1 MFGDVKERR
10 QYKSGMVK
18 REETYKAF
26 ARDDDGQ
33 NIDIDIDIKF
43 IKDVKWGSRGRPFFV
58 QIAICILL
66 STKDTDIK

>member
-33 NIDIDIDIKF
+33 NIDIDIKF

-58 QIAICILL
+58 QIAICIHH
-66 STKDTDIK
+66 STEDTDIK

>member
-18 REETYKAF
+18 REETYKEF
-26 ARDDDGQ
+26 AGDDDGE
-33 NIDIDIDIKF
+33 NIDIDIKF
-43 IKDVKWGSRGRPFFV
+43 IKDVKGGSHGRPFFV
-58 QIAICILL
+58 QIAICIHH